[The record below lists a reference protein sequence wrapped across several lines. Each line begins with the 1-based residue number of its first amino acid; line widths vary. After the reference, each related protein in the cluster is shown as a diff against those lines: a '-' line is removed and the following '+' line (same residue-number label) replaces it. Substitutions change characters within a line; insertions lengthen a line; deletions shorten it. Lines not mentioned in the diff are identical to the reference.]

1 MATKTFS
8 GRVDEGL
15 LAFAD
20 ELSRREHG
28 LSFGQYCSTVL
39 LEEIDRTGHMPQ
51 LSGRR
56 ADERKREA
64 AAFIKGFG
72 TYATQPEIGKMSDGE
87 MRDLIAG
94 RYE

>member
-8 GRVDEGL
+8 GRVDERL

-51 LSGRR
+51 LSEGR
-56 ADERKREA
+56 ADERKRKA

-72 TYATQPEIGKMSDGE
+72 THALRPEIGKMSDAE
-87 MRDLIAG
+87 IRDLIAG